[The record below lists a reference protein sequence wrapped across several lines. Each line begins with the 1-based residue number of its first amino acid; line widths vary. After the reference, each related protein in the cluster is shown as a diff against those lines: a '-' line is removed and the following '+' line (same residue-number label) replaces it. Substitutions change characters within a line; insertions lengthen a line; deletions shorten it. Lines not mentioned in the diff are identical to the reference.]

1 MVSSELDATAVD
13 IAVGSCKLSNA
24 DWKLATLLFNVPKSL
39 MSVVLLAI
47 LSFSAVIGLFSVA
60 INCETILATSILA
73 VPELVLE
80 DVEEIAIKAYL
91 KNAFL
96 KTNCIIKKAIFMPT

>member
-1 MVSSELDATAVD
+1 
-13 IAVGSCKLSNA
+13 
-24 DWKLATLLFNVPKSL
+24 
-39 MSVVLLAI
+39 
-47 LSFSAVIGLFSVA
+47 LFSVA

>member
-1 MVSSELDATAVD
+1 M
-13 IAVGSCKLSNA
+13 
-24 DWKLATLLFNVPKSL
+24 
-39 MSVVLLAI
+39 
-47 LSFSAVIGLFSVA
+47 GLFSVS

-80 DVEEIAIKAYL
+80 DVEEIAINAYL

-96 KTNCIIKKAIFMPT
+96 KTNCIIKKAIFMPALEALARFRLFDESGLKSDQSCEPTLKLLQRASA